1 MAMGLSGKNAVITG
15 GASGIGRAI
24 CLRLARDGAGVAIF
38 DINEEGADETAEE
51 VRGLGGRALPIITD
65 VADSLSVRRAVE
77 CLHAQLGPADILV
90 NDAGIGQFALLAEMT
105 EEQWDRMIAVH
116 LKGTFNCTRAL
127 VPDMIQSG
135 WGRVVNIASVA
146 GLSGGGPGLSH
157 YAAAKGGIVA
167 FTKALAHELG
177 PSGITVNAIAPGL
190 IDTPMIRQ
198 GIVSG
203 DIFEVAVEGAP
214 VRRIGAPDDI
224 AAACAYLVSPEAA
237 FFTGQV
243 MSPNGGR
250 FM

>member
-1 MAMGLSGKNAVITG
+1 M
-15 GASGIGRAI
+15 
-24 CLRLARDGAGVAIF
+24 
-38 DINEEGADETAEE
+38 
-51 VRGLGGRALPIITD
+51 
-65 VADSLSVRRAVE
+65 
-77 CLHAQLGPADILV
+77 PADILV

-127 VPDMIQSG
+127 VPDMIQAG

-198 GIVSG
+198 GIVSD
-203 DIFEVAVEGAP
+203 DIFEVAVRGAP

-224 AAACAYLVSPEAA
+224 AAACAYLVSDESRLLHRPGDEPERRSLHVTGARRYRPATQASAA
-237 FFTGQV
+237 VTN
-243 MSPNGGR
+243 SR
-250 FM
+250 ARSTSLSASLSARSISAARRAYASTIHR